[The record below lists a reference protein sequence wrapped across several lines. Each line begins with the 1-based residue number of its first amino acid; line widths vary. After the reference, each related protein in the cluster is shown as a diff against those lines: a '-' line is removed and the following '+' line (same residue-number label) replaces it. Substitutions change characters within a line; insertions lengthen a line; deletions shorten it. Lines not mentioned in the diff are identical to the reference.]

1 MKSNKTLA
9 QWIGMF
15 LVGFALIVVYK
26 MFDSLAE
33 IGNIIGRLFSILTPF
48 VIGFVIAFLLYMP
61 AKKLE
66 TLLLKP
72 KGKFWKKSARP
83 ASVIIVYIVAFGL
96 LSLVIYLA
104 GPALVNALVDF
115 VEDIPS
121 YYNTLMSFLDEY
133 SNKGLLAY
141 FDIRE
146 KLNEAYT
153 QLKNF
158 LTVDRVLSYVQS
170 VVSITASIVDVV
182 MAIVISLY
190 MLFGREH
197 LFRAVRA
204 VGGIFMKSKTVEFVS
219 DYLHKIAKI
228 FQNYVY
234 SQLIDA
240 LVVSILATI
249 GFLIARMPNA
259 PALGIMLGLLNII
272 PYFGAIIGG
281 CLCVL
286 FALLSGNFYGALF
299 IGIYIV
305 VMQQID
311 ANIIQPRI
319 VGQTV
324 GIKPIYVLLG
334 ITVCGGLFGF
344 WGILIGAP
352 VMAVVQLLLTDYI
365 ASRQKNKKP
374 VQTWSIPEE
383 SNNKSE

>member
-1 MKSNKTLA
+1 MKPNKTLG

-33 IGNIIGRLFSILTPF
+33 IGGIIGRLFSILTPF

-66 TLLLKP
+66 TLMLRP
-72 KGKFWKKSARP
+72 KAKFWQKTARP
-83 ASVIIVYIVAFGL
+83 LSIAIVYVLAFGL
-96 LSLVIYLA
+96 LALVGYLA
-104 GPALVNALVDF
+104 VPALGNALIDF
-115 VEDIPS
+115 VENVPS
-121 YYNTLMSFLDEY
+121 YYTTVTAFLEEHSD
-133 SNKGLLAY
+133 SGLLAY
-141 FDIRE
+141 FDVKE
-146 KLNEAYT
+146 KLREVYD
-153 QLKNF
+153 QLKGF
-158 LTVDRVLSYVQS
+158 LTVERVLTYVKS
-170 VVSITASIVDVV
+170 VVSITASLVDVV

-190 MLFGREH
+190 MLFGREY
-197 LFRAVRA
+197 LFRAARL
-204 VGGIFMKSKTVEFVS
+204 VGGIVFKNKTVNVMS

-281 CLCVL
+281 LLCVL
-286 FALLSGNFYGALF
+286 FALLSGNFYGAVF
-299 IGIYIV
+299 IAIYIV

-365 ASRQKNKKP
+365 ASREKNKQK
-374 VQTWSIPEE
+374 VQTWNIPE
-383 SNNKSE
+383 

>member
-1 MKSNKTLA
+1 MKPNKTLG
-9 QWIGMF
+9 QWLGMF

-33 IGNIIGRLFSILTPF
+33 IGGIIGRLFGILTPF

-66 TLLLKP
+66 TLMLRP
-72 KGKFWKKSARP
+72 KAKFWQKTARP
-83 ASVIIVYIVAFGL
+83 LSITIVYLLAFGL
-96 LSLVIYLA
+96 LALVVYLA
-104 GPALVNALVDF
+104 GPALFNALVDF
-115 VEDIPS
+115 VENIPS
-121 YYNTLMSFLDEY
+121 YYNTVTTFLDEH
-133 SNKGLLAY
+133 SGSGLLAY
-141 FDIRE
+141 FDVKDKLRE
-146 KLNEAYT
+146 VYE
-153 QLKNF
+153 QLKGY
-158 LTVDRVLSYVQS
+158 LTVERVMSYVRS
-170 VVSITASIVDVV
+170 VVSITGSIVDVV

-190 MLFGREH
+190 MLFGRES
-197 LFRAVRA
+197 LFRATRSVS
-204 VGGIFMKSKTVEFVS
+204 GIFLKNKTVNFIS

-234 SQLIDA
+234 SQLLDA

-281 CLCVL
+281 LLCVL

-299 IGIYIV
+299 IAIYII

-344 WGILIGAP
+344 WGILLGAP
-352 VMAVVQLLLTDYI
+352 VMAVVQLIITDYI
-365 ASRQKNKKP
+365 ASRQKPKKQT
-374 VQTWSIPEE
+374 QTWTIPEE
-383 SNNKSE
+383 SGNKTE

>member
-1 MKSNKTLA
+1 MKPNKTLG

-33 IGNIIGRLFSILTPF
+33 IGSIIGRLFSILTPF

-66 TLLLKP
+66 TLMLRP
-72 KGKFWKKSARP
+72 KAKFWQKSARP
-83 ASVIIVYIVAFGL
+83 LSIVIVYIMAFGL
-96 LSLVIYLA
+96 LALVGYLA
-104 GPALVNALVDF
+104 VPALGKALVDF
-115 VEDIPS
+115 VENVPS
-121 YYNTLMSFLDEY
+121 YYNTVTTFLDEH
-133 SNKGLLAY
+133 SSSGLLAY
-141 FDIRE
+141 FDVKE
-146 KLNEAYT
+146 KLREVYE
-153 QLKNF
+153 QLKGF
-158 LTVDRVLSYVQS
+158 LTVERVLTYVKS
-170 VVSITASIVDVV
+170 VVSITASLVDVV
-182 MAIVISLY
+182 MAVVISLY

-197 LFRAVRA
+197 LFRATRSVA
-204 VGGIFMKSKTVEFVS
+204 GLFMKNKTVAFVS
-219 DYLHKIAKI
+219 GYVHQIAKI

-259 PALGIMLGLLNII
+259 PALGIMLGVLNII

-281 CLCVL
+281 LLCVL

-299 IGIYIV
+299 IAIYII

-311 ANIIQPRI
+311 ANVIQPRI

-324 GIKPIYVLLG
+324 GLKPIYVLLG

-365 ASRQKNKKP
+365 ASREKNKNK
-374 VQTWSIPEE
+374 VQTWNIPE
-383 SNNKSE
+383 